1 MSSQSVAPTELGTE
15 KISTLLKMYAVP
27 GIIAQTASSLYNIVD
42 SVYIGHIPGVG
53 SAAIS
58 GLAVTFPLMN
68 LSAAMGTLVGVGAMT
83 LVSVLLGQKNY
94 DVARKVLSNVL
105 ALNIIIGLLFSAVT
119 LGFLIPILRF
129 FGASDVT
136 LPYARDYMTIILV
149 GNVFTHLYFGFNGLV
164 RSSGHPKTAMGLT
177 LFTVLSNAILD
188 PILIF
193 GFGMGIKG
201 AAIATVVCQLMALVY
216 VLWFFSD
223 KSKVLHFSKPVFQ
236 IDWRIAKQSLAIGT
250 GPFLMNAAACMV
262 AMFINQ
268 QLGKYGGDMAI
279 GAYGIINRI
288 TMLFLMVCMGF
299 NQGLQPIAGYNYGA
313 RQYHRV
319 KEVFLLTAKWEILVT
334 SVCFLVSELI
344 PEVAVRLFTSDP
356 ALIKM
361 AAHGMRVMNAAV
373 FMVGFAVVSGNL
385 FQCLGMVKI
394 SIFLSLTRQLIFL
407 IPLIYTLPL
416 WLKETGVWV
425 SFPIADL
432 VSSMISLFFIL
443 RLFRKFD
450 KLKDGDDPSSLGGA
464 IE

>member
-1 MSSQSVAPTELGTE
+1 
-15 KISTLLKMYAVP
+15 
-27 GIIAQTASSLYNIVD
+27 
-42 SVYIGHIPGVG
+42 
-53 SAAIS
+53 
-58 GLAVTFPLMN
+58 
-68 LSAAMGTLVGVGAMT
+68 
-83 LVSVLLGQKNY
+83 
-94 DVARKVLSNVL
+94 
-105 ALNIIIGLLFSAVT
+105 
-119 LGFLIPILRF
+119 
-129 FGASDVT
+129 
-136 LPYARDYMTIILV
+136 
-149 GNVFTHLYFGFNGLV
+149 
-164 RSSGHPKTAMGLT
+164 
-177 LFTVLSNAILD
+177 
-188 PILIF
+188 
-193 GFGMGIKG
+193 
-201 AAIATVVCQLMALVY
+201 
-216 VLWFFSD
+216 
-223 KSKVLHFSKPVFQ
+223 
-236 IDWRIAKQSLAIGT
+236 
-250 GPFLMNAAACMV
+250 MV

-268 QLGKYGGDMAI
+268 LLGKYGGDMAI

-344 PEVAVRLFTSDP
+344 PEVAIRLFTSDP

>member
-1 MSSQSVAPTELGTE
+1 M
-15 KISTLLKMYAVP
+15 
-27 GIIAQTASSLYNIVD
+27 
-42 SVYIGHIPGVG
+42 
-53 SAAIS
+53 
-58 GLAVTFPLMN
+58 
-68 LSAAMGTLVGVGAMT
+68 
-83 LVSVLLGQKNY
+83 
-94 DVARKVLSNVL
+94 
-105 ALNIIIGLLFSAVT
+105 T
-119 LGFLIPILRF
+119 LGFLTPILRF

-334 SVCFLVSELI
+334 SICFLVSELI

-450 KLKDGDDPSSLGGA
+450 NLKDGDDPSSLGGA